1 MAEDETR
8 RITQW
13 LEAAP
18 SVLDM
23 VSRLLD
29 EHGRLWEA
37 TEAAEHE
44 CTRLRQELATVCAE
58 NDRLVKNWSEIDD
71 RITDGL
77 GKANDALLRFRA
89 SVAAPMVDPAASAV
103 APAECAAAPVSPAAL
118 PAVAQA
124 ATPATILAPMSP
136 PERPA
141 EPSPW
146 RILLVDDDA
155 NFRRMITDYL
165 SVNRGYEVLSA
176 VSGEEALTLLPRFRP
191 HAVLLDLAMPGGGMW
206 AIEEIKRLHPGLCV
220 IVVSANDDVSIVR
233 KARAL
238 GAADFVT
245 KPFDLDCLDAVLDT
259 HMTRDSAASASRWSP
274 PVAIVAAVEEAP
286 LPAAVRSMKSYFA
299 QARGAFSEMKV
310 PTS

>member
-1 MAEDETR
+1 MAEDEAR
-8 RITQW
+8 RVTEW

-58 NDRLVKNWSEIDD
+58 NDRLVKERSEIDD
-71 RITDGL
+71 RINDSL
-77 GKANDALLRFRA
+77 GKANDVLLRFRA
-89 SVAAPMVDPAASAV
+89 SVGAPLVDSSASPVAQAERAAPR
-103 APAECAAAPVSPAAL
+103 VSPAAA
-118 PAVAQA
+118 PAATRA
-124 ATPATILAPMSP
+124 ATPATIPTPVSP
-136 PERPA
+136 PERPV
-141 EPSPW
+141 EPGPW

-155 NFRRMITDYL
+155 NFRRMMIDYL
-165 SVNRGYEVLSA
+165 SDNRGYEVLAA

-206 AIEEIKRLHPGLCV
+206 AIEEIKRLHPELCV
-220 IVVSANDDVSIVR
+220 IVVSANDDVNIVR

-238 GAADFVT
+238 GAADYVT

-259 HMTRDSAASASRWSP
+259 CMARDGAPPAFRWSP
-274 PVAIVAAVEEAP
+274 PVTMAAADERAT
-286 LPAAVRSMKSYFA
+286 LPTAAWSMKSYFA
-299 QARGAFSEMKV
+299 RA
-310 PTS
+310 